1 MCYLIIVQLWPTAD
15 VHVILLI
22 NSFNSVSNLDH
33 IESQRNYCRSD
44 IQRQFG
50 GNTTGIKMVLILPE
64 I

>member
-1 MCYLIIVQLWPTAD
+1 MCCLIIVQLWPTAD
-15 VHVILLI
+15 VILLI

-50 GNTTGIKMVLILPE
+50 RNTTGIKTVLILPE